1 MTAQDRSQSDAPI
14 RQPKPGM
21 PALGVNIDHVATVRQ
36 ARQTFE
42 PDPVW
47 AAIEAQLG
55 GADAIT
61 FHLREDRRHI
71 NDRDAELLKR
81 IVAIKLN
88 MEMSVEP
95 DIVRIAVGLRPDQ
108 CTLVPEKRQ
117 EITTEGGLDVAGQ
130 RDRIAAAVKQL
141 KEAGCTLSAFIEPV
155 PVQIEASAAVGFDT
169 VELWSGGYANAKGDA
184 EKQQRLQALRQ
195 GIAVAQEAGLNVN
208 VGHGLTYYNIAP
220 VAGLP
225 GLQEFH
231 IGHSIIARAM
241 FVGVREAVREMKELL
256 IRYAPKGA

>member
-1 MTAQDRSQSDAPI
+1 
-14 RQPKPGM
+14 
-21 PALGVNIDHVATVRQ
+21 L
-36 ARQTFE
+36 
-42 PDPVW
+42 
-47 AAIEAQLG
+47 
-55 GADAIT
+55 
-61 FHLREDRRHI
+61 
-71 NDRDAELLKR
+71 
-81 IVAIKLN
+81 
-88 MEMSVEP
+88 SVEP
-95 DIVRIAVGLRPDQ
+95 DNVRIAVGLRPDQ
-108 CTLVPEKRQ
+108 CTLVPEKRR

-130 RDRIAAAVKQL
+130 RERITGAVRQL

-241 FVGVREAVREMKELL
+241 FVGVREAVRQMKELL

>member
-1 MTAQDRSQSDAPI
+1 MIARNDSESSPPQRKGS
-14 RQPKPGM
+14 M

-47 AAIEAQLG
+47 AAVEAQLG

-71 NDRDAELLKR
+71 NDRDAQLLKQT
-81 IVAIKLN
+81 VAIKLN

-95 DIVRIAVGLRPDQ
+95 DIVKIAVGLKPEQ

-117 EITTEGGLDVAGQ
+117 EVTTEGGLDVAGQ
-130 RDRIAAAVKQL
+130 RERVAKAVKAL
-141 KEAGCTLSAFIEPV
+141 KRAGCTCSAFIEPIAD
-155 PVQIEASAAVGFDT
+155 QIRASAEVGFDT
-169 VELWSGGYANAKGDA
+169 VELWSGGYANAKSEH
-184 EKQQRLQALRQ
+184 EKQERLHALRE
-195 GIAVAQEAGLNVN
+195 GIIVAQEAGLNVN
-208 VGHGLTYYNIAP
+208 VGHGLTYYNVGP
-220 VAGLP
+220 VAALP

-241 FVGVREAVREMKELL
+241 FVGVREAVRQMKELL
-256 IRYAPKGA
+256 IRYAPKGV

>member
-1 MTAQDRSQSDAPI
+1 MIARNQLENPTHVQQAA
-14 RQPKPGM
+14 M
-21 PALGVNIDHVATVRQ
+21 PLLGVNIDHVATVRQ

-47 AAIEAQLG
+47 AAAEAQLG

-71 NDRDAELLKR
+71 NDRDAHLLKQT
-81 IVAIKLN
+81 VAIKLN

-95 DIVRIAVGLRPDQ
+95 EIVKIAVALKPEQ

-117 EITTEGGLDVAGQ
+117 EITTEGGLDVLGQ
-130 RDRIAAAVKQL
+130 RERVGQAVKAL
-141 KEAGCTLSAFIEPV
+141 KDAGCTCSAFIEPI
-155 PVQIEASAAVGFDT
+155 PDQIKASADVGFDT
-169 VELWSGGYANAKGDA
+169 VELWSGGYANAKGA
-184 EKQQRLQALRQ
+184 NERRLRLHTLQE
-195 GIAVAQEAGLNVN
+195 GIIVAQQYDLNVN
-208 VGHGLTYYNIAP
+208 VGHGLTYYN
-220 VAGLP
+220 VAEVAALP

-241 FVGVREAVREMKELL
+241 FVGVREAVRQMKELL
-256 IRYAPKGA
+256 IRHAPKGI

>member
-1 MTAQDRSQSDAPI
+1 MIARNESETTTRDSR
-14 RQPKPGM
+14 PGM

-47 AAIEAQLG
+47 AAAEAQLG

-71 NDRDAELLKR
+71 NDRDAQLLKQT
-81 IVAIKLN
+81 VAIKLN

-95 DIVRIAVGLRPDQ
+95 EIVKIAVGLKPEQ

-117 EITTEGGLDVAGQ
+117 EVTTEGGLDVLGQ
-130 RDRIAAAVKQL
+130 RERVAKAVKAL
-141 KEAGCTLSAFIEPV
+141 KRAGCTCSAFIEPI
-155 PVQIEASAAVGFDT
+155 PDQIKASAEVGFDT
-169 VELWSGGYANAKGDA
+169 VELWSGGYANARSA
-184 EKQQRLQALRQ
+184 HERQERLHALKEGIIVARQ
-195 GIAVAQEAGLNVN
+195 HDLNVN
-208 VGHGLTYYNIAP
+208 VGHGLTYYNLAE
-220 VAGLP
+220 VAALP

-241 FVGVREAVREMKELL
+241 FVGVREAVRQMKELL
-256 IRYAPKGA
+256 IRYAPKST

>member
-1 MTAQDRSQSDAPI
+1 MIAEDRSEPDNPV
-14 RQPKPGM
+14 RPPKPGT

-42 PDPVW
+42 PDPAW
-47 AAIEAQLG
+47 AAMEAQLG

-71 NDRDAELLKR
+71 NDRDARLLKEV
-81 IVAIKLN
+81 VAIKLN

-95 DIVRIAVGLRPDQ
+95 DIVKIAVGLKPEQ

-117 EITTEGGLDVAGQ
+117 EVTTEGGLDVVGQ
-130 RDRIAAAVKQL
+130 RERVARAVKQL
-141 KEAGCTLSAFIEPV
+141 KKAGCTLSAFIEPI
-155 PVQIEASAAVGFDT
+155 PAQIKASAAVGFDT
-169 VELWSGGYANAKGDA
+169 VELWSGGYANAKTED
-184 EKQQRLQALRQ
+184 EKRERLQALRE
-195 GIAVAQEAGLNVN
+195 GIIVAQDAGLNVN

-220 VAGLP
+220 VAALP

-241 FVGVREAVREMKELL
+241 FVGIREAVRQMKELL
-256 IRYAPKGA
+256 IRYAPKGV